1 MWRMINGLSVLLSA
15 AISIGCSQ
23 AGGSANS
30 VAPVLQRVA
39 DNNISSLYKSQN
51 CESISRGGFILVAD
65 SVGLQ
70 DLLAPLGASAEAA
83 VAQIDFNRH
92 NVLVV
97 DFGAQPTAAFTISLA
112 SGSVETDGENA
123 VVRVNIPEGK
133 ARKKQAQVVSHPCE
147 LFLLPITGRNT
158 LEIRSQY
165 NDVLTRF
172 AVL

>member
-1 MWRMINGLSVLLSA
+1 MWRMINGFSVLLSA
-15 AISIGCSQ
+15 AIFFGCSQ
-23 AGGSANS
+23 PGGSASS
-30 VAPVLQRVA
+30 VTPILQRLA

-65 SVGLQ
+65 AAGLQ
-70 DLLAPLGASAEAA
+70 DLLAPLGTSTDAA

-97 DFGAQPTAAFTISLA
+97 DFGAQPTTSFTVSLA

-123 VVRVNIPEGK
+123 VVRVNMPEGK
-133 ARKKQAQVVSHPCE
+133 AQKKQAQVLSHPCE
-147 LFLLPITGRNT
+147 LYLLPVTGRT
-158 LEIRSQY
+158 SLEIRSQY

-172 AVL
+172 AVR